1 VAAVALAAL
10 TARVEGAS
18 MEPTLRNGDLLLVDR
33 LAPHLSA
40 PERGDIVL
48 VGLNASGLQGVKRVI
63 GLPGDTVEIDGNH
76 RDTPNGRAHPVVLLR
91 PGGVGSW
98 QQLSEPYIAGDWGV
112 PEYCCSPDG
121 LSLLQAPSPLT
132 LAPGEFFVLG
142 DNRSV
147 SLDSRWFGL
156 VPRTRILGRI
166 VTRYWPFDR
175 AGAPASS
182 MRLIPV

>member
-1 VAAVALAAL
+1 
-10 TARVEGAS
+10 
-18 MEPTLRNGDLLLVDR
+18 
-33 LAPHLSA
+33 
-40 PERGDIVL
+40 
-48 VGLNASGLQGVKRVI
+48 
-63 GLPGDTVEIDGNH
+63 VEIDGNH
-76 RDTPNGRAHPVVLLR
+76 LDSPNGRPHPVVLLR
-91 PGGVGSW
+91 PGGAGPW
-98 QQLSEPYIAGDWGV
+98 QQLSEPYIAGDWGK
-112 PEYCCSPDG
+112 PEYCCSSDG
-121 LSLLQAPSPLT
+121 LSLLEAPSPLT

-175 AGAPASS
+175 AGAPTSG